1 MGKQY
6 SAQERQ
12 EAVKL
17 AKEIGAKAAAQRLGV
32 NIDTLYTWISKAKQS
47 VEGYVNGAEA
57 DPVGYAVENA
67 RLKKELAKKNEEI
80 EILQDALGFF
90 VERRKK

>member
-6 SAQERQ
+6 SPRERR

-17 AKEIGAKAAAQRLGV
+17 AKEIGGRAAAGRLGV
-32 NIDTLYTWISKAKQS
+32 NIDTLYTWISKAKKS
-47 VEGYVNGAEA
+47 VEGYVNEVEA